1 MTCTA
6 CSAHVEKAVAKVP
19 GVHSVNVNLMANSML
34 VDYDS
39 AAADPA
45 ALIRAVE
52 EAGYGASLP
61 GASAASPFRTG
72 APAAGDP
79 MAGELRHMKFRL
91 IVSFLSLIHI

>member
-1 MTCTA
+1 MKQKFNVTGMTCTA

-19 GVHSVNVNLMANSML
+19 GVHSVNMNLMANSML

-52 EAGYGASLP
+52 EAGYGALFPARPPLP
-61 GASAASPFRTG
+61 PP
-72 APAAGDP
+72 APARRPPEIPWPANCG
-79 MAGELRHMKFRL
+79 
-91 IVSFLSLIHI
+91 I